1 MARAQNFFYRGDADL
16 PAVAGASLGRA
27 LFGDPTMAAAQQK
40 AQSEAALRAAQ
51 TGEATAHGS
60 LYGSQDLQQQQET
73 AGSRQSA
80 GAVSSFFP
88 EPVAPPAPEVGIPG
102 GPQPAASSAPQPDA
116 FHSRAGLGNL
126 ISGLLLAQ
134 GKTAKIG
141 DVAGALSAFT
151 GTDAEQRAGLIA
163 QGHTPGKEFA
173 GTSDRADQIAATE
186 AADGLHKALGVAN
199 IAAAAHVAGENIS
212 AGASRYG
219 SDQRLRGENYATDS
233 RLTGTEYSADS
244 KGSGGRHV
252 ALDGFNPG
260 GINDGAF
267 AKAQPGYAG
276 SNGRYAAFK
285 DIQSGE
291 AAQATLLR
299 GYIRGGYDTP
309 QKIADRWAPAA
320 DGNDPVK
327 YAQSIARTLG
337 IGVND
342 KLSPDDVERF
352 QQAQGRAENVAYVPK
367 KTPSN
372 GPAPKTVNS
381 TMSTLLT
388 KEMDKQLGEQG
399 LDTNGD
405 ASARTMTALNGLAAQ
420 YFGKSGNHVQAV
432 TQAIADFRAQHGT
445 GADLAGQAAGRTR
458 QTASAQ
464 PTRPPAQGARQ
475 APNGL
480 WYVVRGKKPDG
491 SPQYFRVDG

>member
-1 MARAQNFFYRGDADL
+1 MARSPKR
-16 PAVAGASLGRA
+16 SRA
-27 LFGDPTMAAAQQK
+27 M
-40 AQSEAALRAAQ
+40 RAQ
-51 TGEATAHGS
+51 TAATPP
-60 LYGSQDLQQQQET
+60 
-73 AGSRQSA
+73 SRI
-80 GAVSSFFP
+80 F
-88 EPVAPPAPEVGIPG
+88 
-102 GPQPAASSAPQPDA
+102 
-116 FHSRAGLGNL
+116 SRAK
-126 ISGLLLAQ
+126 LLRPRCSVD
-134 GKTAKIG
+134 IF
-141 DVAGALSAFT
+141 V
-151 GTDAEQRAGLIA
+151 
-163 QGHTPGKEFA
+163 
-173 GTSDRADQIAATE
+173 AATTPRRR
-186 AADGLHKALGVAN
+186 
-199 IAAAAHVAGENIS
+199 S
-212 AGASRYG
+212 
-219 SDQRLRGENYATDS
+219 
-233 RLTGTEYSADS
+233 LTV
-244 KGSGGRHV
+244 GR
-252 ALDGFNPG
+252 
-260 GINDGAF
+260 
-267 AKAQPGYAG
+267 
-276 SNGRYAAFK
+276 
-285 DIQSGE
+285 
-291 AAQATLLR
+291 
-299 GYIRGGYDTP
+299 
-309 QKIADRWAPAA
+309 
-320 DGNDPVK
+320 
-327 YAQSIARTLG
+327 
-337 IGVND
+337 GVND